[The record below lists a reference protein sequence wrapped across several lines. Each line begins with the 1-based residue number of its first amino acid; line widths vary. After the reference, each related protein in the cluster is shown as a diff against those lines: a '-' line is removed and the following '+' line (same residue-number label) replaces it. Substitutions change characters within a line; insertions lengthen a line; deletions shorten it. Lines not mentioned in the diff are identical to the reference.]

1 MVAGDK
7 GSNDNGADSGVD
19 NSGGGAGGSGGSGGH
34 GDARGSGPSNIGYAR
49 AGVNSDAG
57 ASGQVGVNNQDNLQ
71 NCRRRLVLD
80 LT

>member
-34 GDARGSGPSNIGYAR
+34 GDTRGSGPSNVGYAR
-49 AGVNSDAG
+49 AGVNSGAG
-57 ASGQVGVNNQDNLQ
+57 VSGQVNNQDSLQ

-80 LT
+80 MT